1 MTCQTEQLD
10 LAMLTEKLI
19 PGTLYRIKGKENI
32 WKYALITYQTDNKK
46 EVRALSP
53 KKNIV
58 KMSIKDIV
66 WLVKEIDDIYFEI
79 VQCV

>member
-1 MTCQTEQLD
+1 
-10 LAMLTEKLI
+10 
-19 PGTLYRIKGKENI
+19 LYRIKGGNNT
-32 WKYALITYQTDNKK
+32 WKYGLITYQSNDKK

-66 WLVKEIDDIYFEI
+66 WLVKEIDDLYFEI
-79 VQCV
+79 VK